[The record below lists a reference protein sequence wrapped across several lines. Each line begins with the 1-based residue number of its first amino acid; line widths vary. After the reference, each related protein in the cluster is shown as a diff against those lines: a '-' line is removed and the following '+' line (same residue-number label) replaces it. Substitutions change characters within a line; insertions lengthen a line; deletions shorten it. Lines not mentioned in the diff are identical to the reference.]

1 MDVVRKVWR
10 VISRSDSRVAVA
22 WIRNRRAIS
31 SDRSNLPGSDRGA
44 VHFSAAGS
52 QWSPRLSALPFFGSV
67 RSRRAGKCHLRTFCF
82 NPRDLACN
90 KNKMGNRAAPHH
102 DTLLLLWR
110 RRKDTARS
118 THRVRGVI

>member
-1 MDVVRKVWR
+1 MDVVCKVWR

-52 QWSPRLSALPFFGSV
+52 QWSPHLSALPFFWLSPV
-67 RSRRAGKCHLRTFCF
+67 
-82 NPRDLACN
+82 LAREQ
-90 KNKMGNRAAPHH
+90 MPPP
-102 DTLLLLWR
+102 DLLL
-110 RRKDTARS
+110 
-118 THRVRGVI
+118 